1 MARKRLSLAAIE
13 KAESIVSSAISVQR
27 SKVFGLVD
35 STGNVVKKIYMTHDG
50 VHETNEEPEL
60 FCAAKLERMFYPKPY
75 KVIYGG
81 RGSSKTF
88 NVVSYLTESSRF
100 KRKRVACLREIQAS
114 IAESS
119 YQEIV
124 DNIYRNGN
132 SEEFRVVE
140 KEITHAGAGS
150 KFFFRGMYRNITT
163 LKGMAGVDVA
173 WVEEAEN
180 VSQSSY
186 DVLIPTIRKAGSEI
200 IVTFNPKKDTDAT
213 WTQWV
218 EPWHGKMVD
227 GIYEDEDRL
236 IININ
241 WQDNYWFTEELMR
254 AMNAMK
260 EVDYERYLWIYE
272 GNFDKKSEEIV
283 FAGKY
288 TVTDFEIQSHW
299 SGPHYGMD
307 FGFSVDPTAMV
318 ECWVEDLGGGRKNLY
333 INREAGGVA
342 IEITDTS
349 AVMLNN
355 FPDAKR
361 YRWQADCARPE
372 TISHIRREGFDIIGC
387 AKWPGSVEDG
397 ITWLRGCDKIYVHTR
412 CVEVAKELSMY
423 SYKVDKMTGNILPDL
438 VDKWNHYIDSLRY
451 ALGSFIA
458 QRGGGM
464 LLRKRR

>member
-1 MARKRLSLAAIE
+1 MARKRLSMAAIE
-13 KAESIVSSAISVQR
+13 KAESMIGSVTSVKR
-27 SKVFGLVD
+27 SKVFGLVNAD
-35 STGNVVKKIYMTHDG
+35 GDVIKKIYMTNDG
-50 VHETNEEPEL
+50 VHETSEDAEL
-60 FCAAKLERMFYPKPY
+60 FVPAKLERIFHPKPY

-81 RGSSKTF
+81 RGSGKTYGT
-88 NVVSYLTESSRF
+88 VSYLTESARF
-100 KRKRVACLREIQAS
+100 RKRRVACLREIQAS
-114 IAESS
+114 IADSS

-124 DNIYRNGN
+124 DNINRNGN
-132 SEEFRVVE
+132 ADEFRVVE
-140 KEITHAGAGS
+140 KEITHAAAGS

-163 LKGMAGVDVA
+163 LKGMAGVDVG

-186 DVLIPTIRKAGSEI
+186 DVLIPTIRKSGSEI
-200 IVTFNPKKDTDAT
+200 IVTFNPNKETDAT

-218 EPWHGKMVD
+218 EPWHEKMID

-241 WQDNYWFTEELMR
+241 WQDNHWFTDELTR
-254 AMNAMK
+254 AMNAMR
-260 EVDYERYLWIYE
+260 EVDYECYLWIY
-272 GNFDKKSEEIV
+272 GGQFNKKSDEIV

-288 TVTDFEIQSHW
+288 SVTDFEINDKW

-307 FGFSVDPTAMV
+307 FGFSQDPTAMV
-318 ECWVEDLGGGRKNLY
+318 ECWVEDLDNGRRNLY
-333 INREAGGVA
+333 INREAGNVG

-349 AVMLNN
+349 GVMLAN
-355 FPDAKR
+355 FPTAKK

-372 TISHIRREGFDIIGC
+372 TISHIRREGFDIVGC

-397 ITWLRGCDKIYVHTR
+397 ITWLRGCDKIYVHTNCKR
-412 CVEVAKELSMY
+412 VAQEMALY

-438 VDKWNHYIDSLRY
+438 VDKHNHYIDSLRY
-451 ALGSFIA
+451 ALGTFIA

-464 LLRKRR
+464 LFRKRR